1 MILPQEV
8 DNIKTPVTWVGNKT
22 SILPIIYQV
31 IPLEYYRYVEPFGG
45 SGAVMLGKSKP
56 DKFEVYNDYNQD
68 LVNLF
73 HCIKER
79 PMAFLKELGFY
90 PLNSRDD
97 FNVLKDFFKHKNFRN
112 DFIDEETE
120 LTKIMLPEPQA
131 KEIIELF
138 SKSATDYD
146 IRRAVMFLKLLRY
159 SYSSSGKSFACQPFS
174 IRSLFRLIEDVSVR
188 MSNVVIENQDF
199 QTLINHYDRKDTFFY
214 CDPPY
219 IKTEHFYS
227 CGFNWDDHLRLR
239 DTLFGIKGKFLL
251 SYNDCEESRNLYK
264 GCYFLRFTRVHSMA
278 QKYKPGEEFHEIII
292 SNYDMRERERSEPYQ
307 LNFFDTN
314 QTREV
319 NKIIKENVVYHGK

>member
-1 MILPQEV
+1 M

-120 LTKIMLPEPQA
+120 LTKIMLPKPQA

-159 SYSSSGKSFACQPFS
+159 SYSSSGKSFACQPF
-174 IRSLFRLIEDVSVR
+174 
-188 MSNVVIENQDF
+188 
-199 QTLINHYDRKDTFFY
+199 
-214 CDPPY
+214 
-219 IKTEHFYS
+219 
-227 CGFNWDDHLRLR
+227 
-239 DTLFGIKGKFLL
+239 
-251 SYNDCEESRNLYK
+251 LY
-264 GCYFLRFTRVHSMA
+264 
-278 QKYKPGEEFHEIII
+278 
-292 SNYDMRERERSEPYQ
+292 
-307 LNFFDTN
+307 
-314 QTREV
+314 EV
-319 NKIIKENVVYHGK
+319 YLG

>member
-97 FNVLKDFFKHKNFRN
+97 FNVLKDF
-112 DFIDEETE
+112 
-120 LTKIMLPEPQA
+120 LSTKILETTLLTRKQN
-131 KEIIELF
+131 L
-138 SKSATDYD
+138 
-146 IRRAVMFLKLLRY
+146 LK
-159 SYSSSGKSFACQPFS
+159 
-174 IRSLFRLIEDVSVR
+174 
-188 MSNVVIENQDF
+188 
-199 QTLINHYDRKDTFFY
+199 
-214 CDPPY
+214 
-219 IKTEHFYS
+219 
-227 CGFNWDDHLRLR
+227 
-239 DTLFGIKGKFLL
+239 
-251 SYNDCEESRNLYK
+251 
-264 GCYFLRFTRVHSMA
+264 
-278 QKYKPGEEFHEIII
+278 
-292 SNYDMRERERSEPYQ
+292 
-307 LNFFDTN
+307 
-314 QTREV
+314 
-319 NKIIKENVVYHGK
+319 